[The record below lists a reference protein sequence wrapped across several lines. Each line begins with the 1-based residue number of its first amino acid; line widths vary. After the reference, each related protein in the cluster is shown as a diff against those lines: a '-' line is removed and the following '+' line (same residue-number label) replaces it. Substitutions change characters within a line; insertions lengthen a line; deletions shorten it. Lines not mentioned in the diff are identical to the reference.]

1 MAYQCRDIAG
11 AVLHEAADMGD
22 ARDWHE
28 RHPDSAAV
36 TKGAVVLMVKPGC
49 KTGAKMLADRY
60 TQARGGGSK

>member
-1 MAYQCRDIAG
+1 MAYQCRDVRG

-36 TKGAVVLMVKPGC
+36 TKGAVVLMVKPGG
-49 KTGAKMLADRY
+49 KVGAKMLADRY
-60 TQARGGGSK
+60 RQARGGGCK